1 MINYNQITTRDDVD
15 KFVATFIS
23 EFHEDMIMAFDTE
36 TTGLHLKQDVPFLY
50 ICGFNG
56 KNKSHVYLL
65 DMERYPDLTV
75 PFLATVHR
83 QAAKCKW
90 YIGHNVKFDLHML
103 ANIGMPYIED
113 NVLDTMITI
122 RLAHDSLHV
131 KEGGPPLQ
139 LKQYVKRYID
149 RRGGAEEKK
158 LKAQQSSI
166 AKEYNLKLKHRLSAF
181 KTPEGKSWGL
191 GYLTEFFKSP
201 ISTIDDFPNE
211 ELKLAYQ
218 DWYNKIPA
226 DIQDKMTGMLV
237 SRDDIPYTYI
247 DRELIIPYAMK
258 DVVYVLK
265 VFEKTMPVIKTRKQT
280 KGLRIEQKL
289 IKPLFEMERV
299 GFDIDIDYLK
309 RSEKNVKEYIIQ
321 QHNQFNSLVNEELSV
336 GQHKRIKEILNNKYN
351 LNVTTT
357 NDGTLSKVL
366 SDLEEGHPAIR
377 FIELLQELRT
387 LYKWYST
394 YIVRF
399 LNELKLSPR
408 LYTQINQVGTV
419 SGRVTSDF
427 QQFPKYAIKREDGTE
442 LFHPRKMV
450 VASEEH
456 PIVYLDYSQIEL
468 RLQAMYTILVGHPDL
483 NLCRA
488 YMPYKCYKKT
498 NSGKIIPFDYTD
510 PSHVDDWDGEWY
522 HEEDHKH
529 WDPVDVHGA
538 TAKVAFGVTEDHPN
552 FKKFRSMGKTVNFA
566 KNYGAQY
573 SRVAQ
578 MFPDK
583 SPAEVRRIDEA
594 YYIAFPGVKMYHEY
608 CNRIAMSQGYATNL
622 FGVRYYGASGH
633 KLKNMLIQGSGAY
646 FLKIKIR
653 EIYDYNKEHD
663 IKTKFQMNIH
673 DELSF
678 ILDSPDTDI
687 YLKYKEIMEDF
698 PGTYVP
704 IVADVEMTTT
714 NWGEKYDIEV

>member
-1 MINYNQITTRDDVD
+1 
-15 KFVATFIS
+15 
-23 EFHEDMIMAFDTE
+23 
-36 TTGLHLKQDVPFLY
+36 
-50 ICGFNG
+50 
-56 KNKSHVYLL
+56 
-65 DMERYPDLTV
+65 MERYPDLTV

-149 RRGGAEEKK
+149 RRSGAEEKK
-158 LKAQQSSI
+158 LRAQQSSI

-201 ISTIDDFPNE
+201 ISTIEDFPNE

-336 GQHKRIKEILNNKYN
+336 GQHKRIK
-351 LNVTTT
+351 
-357 NDGTLSKVL
+357 
-366 SDLEEGHPAIR
+366 DL
-377 FIELLQELRT
+377 
-387 LYKWYST
+387 
-394 YIVRF
+394 V
-399 LNELKLSPR
+399 
-408 LYTQINQVGTV
+408 
-419 SGRVTSDF
+419 
-427 QQFPKYAIKREDGTE
+427 
-442 LFHPRKMV
+442 
-450 VASEEH
+450 
-456 PIVYLDYSQIEL
+456 
-468 RLQAMYTILVGHPDL
+468 
-483 NLCRA
+483 
-488 YMPYKCYKKT
+488 
-498 NSGKIIPFDYTD
+498 
-510 PSHVDDWDGEWY
+510 
-522 HEEDHKH
+522 
-529 WDPVDVHGA
+529 
-538 TAKVAFGVTEDHPN
+538 
-552 FKKFRSMGKTVNFA
+552 
-566 KNYGAQY
+566 
-573 SRVAQ
+573 
-578 MFPDK
+578 
-583 SPAEVRRIDEA
+583 
-594 YYIAFPGVKMYHEY
+594 
-608 CNRIAMSQGYATNL
+608 
-622 FGVRYYGASGH
+622 
-633 KLKNMLIQGSGAY
+633 
-646 FLKIKIR
+646 
-653 EIYDYNKEHD
+653 
-663 IKTKFQMNIH
+663 
-673 DELSF
+673 
-678 ILDSPDTDI
+678 
-687 YLKYKEIMEDF
+687 
-698 PGTYVP
+698 
-704 IVADVEMTTT
+704 
-714 NWGEKYDIEV
+714 